1 MFLFCS
7 LDDIMKVKKNIK
19 EVIIPDS
26 LSSSVVIVTST
37 ITSTSTP
44 MTSQVSSTEAIQ
56 PTSTLVAN
64 VDRLITIY
72 QPQTSTPRSSSLS
85 SSRPHSVSVTTV
97 SHTERLPTTSVA
109 ATIERPSMKTTKPAS
124 KTYENSATSA
134 GQHGTMKLFRFILS
148 FHIIHEGMLC
158 TCTRKNTSLHLSIPA
173 HAKVF
178 TQVCKLCCAPITEFF
193 TFTKVSIG
201 CS

>member
-19 EVIIPDS
+19 EVIIPAS

-64 VDRLITIY
+64 VDRFVTT
-72 QPQTSTPRSSSLS
+72 TSTPRSSSLS

-178 TQVCKLCCAPITEFF
+178 TQVCKLRCAPITEFF